1 MNENLFFLHRPHESG
16 SRKLFVHSF
25 VNETPGQVFFIFLNS
40 FLDRKGDS
48 IVRSIQ
54 VDLARLL
61 GSNNHSVFHY
71 DYFGTGDSH
80 GASYEM
86 DLEGAIDDLKYII
99 NYVRK
104 NFNPVKVVL
113 FGVRLGANIALKVAE
128 PDNELE
134 NLIIIEPVANGKYF
148 YRSRLLLMKT
158 AHILYDVQS
167 DFRITINGSN
177 YENFDGIPISQ
188 RLKNQLLELKP
199 DIYKCT
205 GKNILFYSFSE
216 KEGADLKL
224 DIISESNSIIKL
236 KTNLEFQNRVKFST
250 ILIEEQEK
258 NQILSEQVV
267 PDVLKF
273 AQLIKKSALT
283 RKMSAL

>member
-1 MNENLFFLHRPHESG
+1 MNENLFFLTRSLSSG
-16 SRKLFVHSF
+16 FRTLFVHSF
-25 VNETPGQVFFIFLNS
+25 VNETPDQVFFIFLNA
-40 FLDRKGDS
+40 FLDRKGDT

-54 VDLARLL
+54 VDMARALA
-61 GSNNHSVFHY
+61 SNNHSVFHY

-86 DLEGAIDDLKYII
+86 DMEDAIDDLKYII
-99 NYVRK
+99 SYVREK
-104 NFNPVKVVL
+104 FNPVKVVL
-113 FGVRLGANIALKVAE
+113 FGVRLGANIALKIAE
-128 PDNELE
+128 SDNELD

-167 DFRITINGSN
+167 DFRITIDGSN
-177 YENFDGIPISQ
+177 YENFDGIPVSQ
-188 RLKNQLLELKP
+188 HLKNQLLELKP
-199 DIYKCT
+199 DTYKCS
-205 GKNILFYSFSE
+205 GKNILFYSFNE

-224 DIISESNSIIKL
+224 DIIEGNSIDKL
-236 KTNLEFQNRVKFST
+236 KTSLDFQNRVKFST

-258 NQILSEQVV
+258 NLILSEQIV

-273 AQLIKKSALT
+273 AQLIKKSTL
-283 RKMSAL
+283 S